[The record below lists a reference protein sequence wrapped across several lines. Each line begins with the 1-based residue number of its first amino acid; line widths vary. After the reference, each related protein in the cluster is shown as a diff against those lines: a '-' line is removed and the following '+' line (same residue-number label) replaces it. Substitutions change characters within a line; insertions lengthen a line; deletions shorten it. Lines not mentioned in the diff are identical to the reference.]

1 MCKIVPRYALHHR
14 VASSPPALFLPLAF
28 FRVPFI
34 SALPSIF
41 RVFYR
46 ACFFWLLSTCRFA
59 RIFFCPF
66 PLDPLRV
73 FLPDHRY
80 TFFTTYT
87 FFLSVCISCTFF
99 LRFFIS
105 RSFYFLLLFF
115 ASRLIFSSSDLLSLA
130 NIHFYS
136 SFYFI
141 YGFAIFFG
149 SFLPFVS
156 LR

>member
-41 RVFYR
+41 RVSYR
-46 ACFFWLLSTCRFA
+46 ACFFWLLSTCRFT
-59 RIFFCPF
+59 RIFLCPF

-73 FLPDHRY
+73 FLLDHRY
-80 TFFTTYT
+80 TFFYYVYL
-87 FFLSVCISCTFF
+87 FSFCLHFLHLFPAFLIFHDLFIFCSYFSLALLF
-99 LRFFIS
+99 LRI
-105 RSFYFLLLFF
+105 FYLL
-115 ASRLIFSSSDLLSLA
+115 RIFTFTSPS
-130 NIHFYS
+130 
-136 SFYFI
+136 YFI